1 MEIKLN
7 KKPKKP
13 IIIEGFP
20 GFGLIGTITTE
31 FLIEHL
37 KAEPIGE
44 FVFDEMPPTVVI
56 HKGKVVNPMGVFYD
70 KKSNIVILHTIQNM
84 TGNEW
89 KIANAIE
96 DMANK
101 LKAREIISVE
111 GVSSPIPSRE
121 TKVYYYCKK
130 PTGCIQG
137 LAEPLNESIIMGVS
151 AALMLNSEMPFS
163 GFFAETHSKLPD
175 SKAAAK
181 IIEVMD
187 KYLNLKVDY
196 NPLLKQAEEFEK
208 KFKSIIDQTTSA
220 SKERDKKALN
230 YVG

>member
-37 KAEPIGE
+37 KAEHIGD
-44 FVFDEMPPTVVI
+44 FVFDEMPPSLAI
-56 HKGKVVNPMGVFYD
+56 HKQKIVNPMGVFYD
-70 KKSNIVILHTIQNM
+70 RKNNLIILHTIQNM

-89 KIANAIE
+89 KVADAIE
-96 DMANK
+96 DMAKK
-101 LKAREIISVE
+101 LRAKEIISVE
-111 GVSSPIPSRE
+111 GVSSPVPSNE
-121 TKVYYYCKK
+121 TNVYYYSKK
-130 PTGCIQG
+130 DKGHIKDI
-137 LAEPLNESIIMGVS
+137 ANPLKESIIMGVT
-151 AALMLNSEMPFS
+151 AALMLRSKIPMT
-163 GFFAETHSKLPD
+163 GFFAETHSQLPD

-181 IIEVMD
+181 IIETLD
-187 KYLNLKVDY
+187 KYLKLDVDY
-196 NPLLKQAEEFEK
+196 KPLLKQAKEFEE
-208 KFKSIIDQTTSA
+208 KFKNILEQTA
-220 SKERDKKALN
+220 IAGKERDKKALS